1 MTIDEMKNAIDNA
14 MGTIGE
20 DEREELYA
28 TLIDL
33 DVAAELLLYLE
44 EGGEWPESYLDD
56 DIQAI
61 FYAIT
66 D

>member
-14 MGTIGE
+14 MSTIGE
-20 DEREELYA
+20 DEREELYE
-28 TLIDL
+28 TLTAL
-33 DVAAELLLYLE
+33 DVAKDLLLYLE
-44 EGGEWPESYLDD
+44 EGGEWPEDALDD

-61 FYAIT
+61 FYEAI